1 MKARRFGFIGGAVVA
16 TLLLSA
22 PPANA
27 QFGGGTADVERTC
40 SDLLDFAAF
49 HKCALE
55 KMGSFTTPPRTP
67 TGKPD
72 FNGIWRATRIA
83 QDIEEIMP
91 GQYGAFPHMNSLI
104 VEPANGKIPYLPW
117 AAKVRID
124 NEKNFISPTA
134 ACLPV
139 GAMRWSYS
147 PVSVTGHRIVQRPN
161 EVIFSMERLHTY
173 RIIPFVGERRPLDY
187 SVKMWEGD
195 SRGQWDGDTLVI
207 ETNNILDRVWFD
219 HIGTFVSTDVKLTE
233 RITYVDANT
242 LHYEETV
249 EDPKVFSQPWKIA
262 KAFIRSSVEGMD
274 RMDLEDTS
282 VEYCD
287 SEIHHFF
294 NVGQKL
300 WRGYDSVAPK

>member
-1 MKARRFGFIGGAVVA
+1 MRARRIGLVGCALA
-16 TLLLSA
+16 AALLLLA
-22 PPANA
+22 PSANA
-27 QFGGGTADVERTC
+27 QSGGRFGDVERAC
-40 SDLLDFAAF
+40 PDLLDFAAF

-55 KMGSFTTPPRTP
+55 KMGSFTDFPRTP
-67 TGKPD
+67 QGKPD

-104 VEPANGKIPYLPW
+104 VEPENGKIPYLPW
-117 AAKVRID
+117 AAKVRIS
-124 NEKNFISPTA
+124 NEQEFISPTA

-147 PVSVTGHRIVQRPN
+147 PVSVTGHRIVQTPQQL
-161 EVIFSMERLHTY
+161 IFSMERLHTY
-173 RIIPFVGERRPLDY
+173 RMIPFVGERRRLDQ
-187 SVKMWEGD
+187 SVKLWEGD
-195 SRGQWDGDTLVI
+195 SRGHWDGNTMVI
-207 ETNNILDRVWFD
+207 ETDNLLDLVWFD
-219 HIGTFVSTDVKLTE
+219 HIGTFISTEAKLTE

-249 EDPKVFSQPWKIA
+249 VDPNVFSQPWKIA
-262 KAFIRSSVEGMD
+262 KAFIRSDNEGLD
-274 RMDLEDTS
+274 QVDLEDTT

-287 SEIHHFF
+287 AEIHHFF

-300 WRGYDSVAPK
+300 WRGYNSVAPK